1 MKPTTSMAALHSID
15 MTELEQKVLETIGAA
30 GARGC
35 ISDEV
40 RAAYPL
46 LSYSSVT
53 ARFAALETKGAI
65 YRAGDTRRG
74 DSGRQQQVMRLASYS
89 ITVPRTKPPVV
100 PKKKRSGFLKGL
112 MYATRIV
119 LNEPD
124 LHEAKKALRKE
135 IMKAAGKA

>member
-1 MKPTTSMAALHSID
+1 MKSATSLAALHSID
-15 MTELEQKVLETIGAA
+15 MTELEQKVLDTIGGA

-46 LSYSSVT
+46 LSYSSIT
-53 ARFAALETKGAI
+53 ARFAALEKKGAI

-74 DSGRQQQVMRLASYS
+74 DSGRRQQVMRLAAYAA
-89 ITVPRTKPPVV
+89 TVPRTKPLAV

-119 LNEPD
+119 INEPD
-124 LHEAKKALRKE
+124 LHSAKKALRKE
-135 IMKAAGKA
+135 LLKAAGK